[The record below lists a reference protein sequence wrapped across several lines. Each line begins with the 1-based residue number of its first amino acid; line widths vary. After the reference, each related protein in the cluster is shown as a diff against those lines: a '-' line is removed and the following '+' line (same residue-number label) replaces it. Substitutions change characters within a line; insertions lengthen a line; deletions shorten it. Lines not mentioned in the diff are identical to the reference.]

1 MSFLFSWSLILVTGM
16 VNPEEEP
23 RIDFS
28 GVQEFARIVEILEG
42 DEEPSPEAWA
52 LMFRTPGY
60 AALTR
65 SEFRE
70 AFFMDRFRLVFMP
83 SRAADLQE
91 ALESAQGWVGAYLRH
106 FVQVRERWDEVMAY
120 VGDPRPQRMLLEAR
134 RRALEYLPPTVPSH
148 IPPVAFV
155 VFGPDA
161 RGYVPVVMDI
171 LKVLDQEDDALVL
184 LLAHEFH
191 HYYRNTVLA
200 YDRQSI
206 EPDDEHVLWV
216 MDQLQAEGMANQVDL
231 GEPFKDP
238 HEFARVR
245 PDFFREYQ
253 ASADVIR
260 RMDELL
266 ALMDADEAGWVELGL
281 SLRRSIPSSGHPTG
295 FFMANL
301 AARELGM
308 DRLVRKVGDPFAFL
322 GLYHEAAL
330 LRQTPE
336 APPFSEAAL
345 RVIRGLE
352 GKYVPP
358 SSGQDAGPVEAS
370 LPGYSPYLNPDEVLN
385 QDESSETADS
395 LGDMASDMCGQRR
408 RIRLS
413 I

>member
-1 MSFLFSWSLILVTGM
+1 MSFLLSWSLVLVTG
-16 VNPEEEP
+16 VVHSGQEP
-23 RIDFS
+23 RVDYS
-28 GVQEFARIVEILEG
+28 GVHEFARIVEILKR

-52 LMFRTPGY
+52 RMFRTPGY

-70 AFFMDRFRLVFMP
+70 SFFVDRFKLVFMP

-91 ALESAQGWVGAYLRH
+91 ALSSVQDWTGRYLRH
-106 FVQVRERWDEVMAY
+106 FVQVRDRWDEVMAY
-120 VGDPRPQRMLLEAR
+120 VGDPRPQRMLPEAR
-134 RRALEYLPPTVPSH
+134 RRALEYLPPTAPRH

-171 LKVLDQEDDALVL
+171 LKVLDQEDDDLVL
-184 LLAHEFH
+184 WLAHEFH
-191 HYYRNTVLA
+191 HYYRNAVLA
-200 YDRQSI
+200 YDRRSI

-216 MDQLQAEGMANQVDL
+216 MDQLQAEGMANQVNL
-231 GEPFKDP
+231 GEPFKDR

-266 ALMDADEAGWVELGL
+266 ALMDADEADWVELGL

-308 DRLVRKVGDPFAFL
+308 DRLVRKVGNPFAFL
-322 GLYHEAAL
+322 RLYHEAAL

-345 RVIRGLE
+345 AIIYRLE
-352 GKYVPP
+352 ARYVLVSRPR
-358 SSGQDAGPVEAS
+358 SSVG
-370 LPGYSPYLNPDEVLN
+370 VLGN
-385 QDESSETADS
+385 SSC
-395 LGDMASDMCGQRR
+395 MQ
-408 RIRLS
+408 
-413 I
+413 